1 MRTIEKICY
10 LYTKELNSSI
20 MKSKERVVKAFLTL
34 IMEVR
39 NDANLWR
46 NILIEC
52 TERAERTEKYLEKRD
67 AERRLQREKRAMKKG
82 VEKGKKEGAISG
94 KRENLYTLF
103 LLKYNRDEKEWL
115 RTLNVRQLNN
125 ALQEFLSCETFEEL
139 KEKGV

>member
-46 NILIEC
+46 NISIEC

-67 AERRLQREKRAMKKG
+67 AERRLRREKRAMKKG
-82 VEKGKKEGAISG
+82 EEKGKKEGIKEGAISG
-94 KRENLYTLF
+94 KRENLYT
-103 LLKYNRDEKEWL
+103 
-115 RTLNVRQLNN
+115 
-125 ALQEFLSCETFEEL
+125 
-139 KEKGV
+139 